1 MFELSPATLNQLFFG
16 TAWAAL
22 AVAVLLI
29 LWLLFRRGPQKV
41 VSEEAGQ
48 SNELTDM
55 MILFQTMREVLH
67 EQKAL
72 ARDFNQSL
80 DRKVQVIREASNLAV
95 EEHKRLAELQRE
107 LHDQIEEARQA
118 LRDMMRQ
125 TLGKQ
130 TDLSEKPDRPDVP
143 EPPRPTLMPRP
154 EPETVSAPTG
164 HSDMIDTWVGLDF
177 GDDSDDGEPPE
188 ATLEMPEVPEEPED
202 PMTVRSALRAILNLS
217 ESVAEI
223 SAPAPL
229 SAAMPL
235 SSRDN
240 VPSLHLLIYE
250 YNDAGMTVGQ
260 IAHELGLGKAEV
272 RLILNLRNK

>member
-1 MFELSPATLNQLFFG
+1 MPELSPATLNQMFFG

-41 VSEEAGQ
+41 ISEEPGQ
-48 SNELTDM
+48 SKELTDM

-80 DRKVQVIREASNLAV
+80 DRKVQVIREASNMAV
-95 EEHKRLAELQRE
+95 EEYKRLAELQRE

-125 TLGKQ
+125 AQGKRSSELGKP
-130 TDLSEKPDRPDVP
+130 DGDRSDAVEKRDVP
-143 EPPRPTLMPRP
+143 EPPKPETPRP
-154 EPETVSAPTG
+154 ILLARPEAEITTAPTG
-164 HSDMIDTWVGLDF
+164 HGDMIDTWVGLDF

-217 ESVAEI
+217 ESVA
-223 SAPAPL
+223 
-229 SAAMPL
+229 
-235 SSRDN
+235 
-240 VPSLHLLIYE
+240 
-250 YNDAGMTVGQ
+250 
-260 IAHELGLGKAEV
+260 
-272 RLILNLRNK
+272 